1 MTGASVDTRNLVDL
15 VVRHGAEEGEVL
27 AAYEEA
33 AGAADPGVRYLI
45 DLILEDERR
54 HHALLAELANS
65 MAWGTTP
72 DSVERSTPGLP
83 GGIDGELLR
92 LTRRLLKAERADGR
106 SLRRIRRRLR
116 PFADTTLWA
125 LVIDMMILD
134 TKKHATILRFLERH
148 SRTR

>member
-1 MTGASVDTRNLVDL
+1 
-15 VVRHGAEEGEVL
+15 
-27 AAYEEA
+27 
-33 AGAADPGVRYLI
+33 
-45 DLILEDERR
+45 
-54 HHALLAELANS
+54 
-65 MAWGTTP
+65 
-72 DSVERSTPGLP
+72 VERSTPGLP